1 MRVVFN
7 SSIFLLAFLP
17 IVFTLF
23 WVARG
28 KAARYVILAVSGY
41 VFYGWWDWRFCGL
54 LLFSSLVSYGVALL
68 IARAT
73 GPAARRGW
81 MVLAVAVDL
90 SILGFFKYYNFFA
103 GSVNAL
109 AGHAVAP
116 WLHVVLPIGISFYTF
131 HTISYICDTAAGRVT
146 PTRNLWEYLAYVSLF
161 SQLVA
166 GPIVRYRQI
175 EDDLEAIDGPPRED
189 YIARGVGLFVAGL
202 AKKVLVADTLAH
214 FVDPL
219 LSNVAGL
226 SLPGA
231 WCAALGYAFQL
242 YFDFSGYSDMAM
254 GLGYLFGLRIPANF
268 NSPYTAAGISDF
280 WRRWHISLS
289 SWLRDYLYFPLGGS
303 RTAPWHAHVNLL
315 VVMLLGGLWHGASWM
330 FVIWGAWHG
339 VLLVVDKVG
348 APLWGRL
355 PGWLYRGATFVLV
368 VLGWVFFRATSL
380 PMALTW
386 LARLFDVSR
395 LRWDVPLPLAL
406 LCLGGLLAVNG
417 VAEPWQWRLPEHRR
431 WAVAYAVAL
440 FLMYLVINWQPTV
453 FLYYQF

>member
-1 MRVVFN
+1 MVFN
-7 SSIFLLAFLP
+7 STIFLLVFLP

-23 WVARG
+23 WLAKG
-28 KAARYVILAVSGY
+28 KDARYVILALSGY

-54 LLFSSLVSYGVALL
+54 LLFSSLVSFFVALA
-68 IARAT
+68 IVAAPRVAVRRA
-73 GPAARRGW
+73 W
-81 MVLAVAVDL
+81 MVLAITVDL

-103 GSVNAL
+103 GTVNHFP
-109 AGHAVAP
+109 GGPYAP
-116 WLHVVLPIGISFYTF
+116 WLHIILPIGISFYTF
-131 HTISYICDTAAGRVT
+131 HTISYICDTAAGRVK

-175 EDDLEAIDGPPRED
+175 EEDLEAIDGPPRED
-189 YIARGVGLFVAGL
+189 NIARGVGLFVVGL
-202 AKKVLVADTLAH
+202 AKKVLVADTLARL
-214 FVDPL
+214 VDPL
-219 LSNVAGL
+219 LQNVAGL

-231 WCAALGYAFQL
+231 WGAALGYTFQL

-268 NSPYTAAGISDF
+268 NSPYIAAGISDF

-289 SWLRDYLYFPLGGS
+289 SWLRDYLYFSLGGS
-303 RTAPWHAHVNLL
+303 RVAPWRANVNLL
-315 VVMLLGGLWHGASWM
+315 IVMLLGGLWHGASWM

-339 VLLVVDKVG
+339 TLLVVDKIG
-348 APLWGRL
+348 APLWKRL
-355 PGWLYRGATFVLV
+355 PAALYRGVTFVLV
-368 VLGWVFFRATSL
+368 VLGWVFFRAATL
-380 PMALTW
+380 PDALTW
-386 LARLFDVSR
+386 FARLFDVSR

-406 LCLGGLLAVNG
+406 LCLGGLLAVN
-417 VAEPWQWRLPEHRR
+417 VIPEPWQWHLPQRRR
-431 WAVAYAVAL
+431 WALAYAAAL